1 VFVVNISIDKIDD
14 LYQIAA
20 IRIKPK
26 NTPKD
31 GELCTYHWGLLNSK
45 NQFKKIS
52 SFTKQYQQNNAI
64 DFSIHLLQLYNHPI
78 NDTISSISNKSID

>member
-1 VFVVNISIDKIDD
+1 MFVVNISIDKIDD

-52 SFTKQYQQNNAI
+52 SFTKQYHQNNAI
-64 DFSIHLLQLYNHPI
+64 DFSIHLLKLYKDY
-78 NDTISSISNKSID
+78 NDTLSSISNKSIG

>member
-1 VFVVNISIDKIDD
+1 MFVVNISIDKIDD

-52 SFTKQYQQNNAI
+52 SFTKPSRKA
-64 DFSIHLLQLYNHPI
+64 
-78 NDTISSISNKSID
+78 SSFRAGMDRQEIRNLI